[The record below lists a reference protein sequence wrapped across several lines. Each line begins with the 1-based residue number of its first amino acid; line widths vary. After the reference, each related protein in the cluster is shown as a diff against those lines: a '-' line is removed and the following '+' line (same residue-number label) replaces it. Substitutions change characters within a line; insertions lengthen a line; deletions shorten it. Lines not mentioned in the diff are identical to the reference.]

1 MSIWTSLYTGASGLT
16 AHGEAIGTVGDNI
29 ANVSTV
35 GFKSGRASF
44 QDVLGGTAPNA
55 QRYGNGVRFAGINT
69 QFGQGSLQ
77 QTGGK
82 LDLAIRGNGFYTVAG
97 DHEGVP
103 GNYYT
108 RDGQFHLDN
117 TGTVVN
123 NEGLKLQGYMIDAT
137 GTQSATLGDL
147 VIGGQSPPH
156 ATTAVNMAVNL
167 NSGETPPALPFD
179 PANPGDTSNFS
190 TSTTVYDS
198 LGAPHRA
205 DVYYRNNGPGQWEW
219 HALVDGG
226 ELTGGTPGTATEIAT
241 GTLGFTPNGDLD
253 TETPGTSS
261 ADFLNATPGQAIVFD
276 FGDAITTDGGTGK
289 AGTTQYAASSSTVN
303 GIDQDGFG
311 AGSLTDV
318 LVAEDGTMRGV
329 FSNGQSR
336 DMARI
341 ALATFQSEDGLQRA
355 GNELFLETP
364 RSGQALMGGAS
375 TGDRG
380 AISAGSLEGSNV
392 DLGNELVTMIAYQRA
407 FSANSKTVTTADE
420 MLQEVTNLKR

>member
-1 MSIWTSLYTGASGLT
+1 MSIFTSLYTGASGLQ
-16 AHGEAIGTVGDNI
+16 AHGEAIGVVGDNI
-29 ANVSTV
+29 ANASTT

-44 QDVLGGTAPNA
+44 QDVLGGTAPNG
-55 QRYGNGVRFAGINT
+55 QRFGNGVRMGGINT
-69 QFGQGSLQ
+69 QFGQGSLM

-97 DHEGVP
+97 NHEGIP

-123 NEGLKLQGYMIDAT
+123 NEGLKLQGYMIDAS
-137 GTQSATLGDL
+137 GNLSATVGDL
-147 VIGGQSPPH
+147 TIGGQSAPNP
-156 ATTAVNMAVNL
+156 TSLVNMAVNL
-167 NSGETPPALPFD
+167 DSSSTTPALPFD
-179 PANPGDTSNFS
+179 PLNPGGTSNFS

-198 LGAPHRA
+198 LGAPHRT
-205 DVYYRNNGPGQWEW
+205 DVFFRNNGPGQWEW
-219 HALVDGG
+219 HAMVDGG
-226 ELTGGTPGTATEIAT
+226 ELTGGTPGTQTEIAT
-241 GTLGFTPNGDLD
+241 GTLGFTTDGKLD
-253 TETPGTSS
+253 TEAPGATS

-276 FGDAITTDGGTGK
+276 FGDAITTDAGTGV
-289 AGTTQYAASSSTVN
+289 AGTTQFAGASSVT
-303 GIDQDGFG
+303 GIDQNGFG
-311 AGSLTDV
+311 AGELTDV
-318 LVAEDGTMRGV
+318 LVSDDGVMRGV

-341 ALATFQSEDGLQRA
+341 ALASFQAEDGLKRA

-364 RSGQALMGGAS
+364 DSGQALIGAAS
-375 TGDRG
+375 TGERG

-392 DLGNELVTMIAYQRA
+392 DIGTELVTMIAFQRA